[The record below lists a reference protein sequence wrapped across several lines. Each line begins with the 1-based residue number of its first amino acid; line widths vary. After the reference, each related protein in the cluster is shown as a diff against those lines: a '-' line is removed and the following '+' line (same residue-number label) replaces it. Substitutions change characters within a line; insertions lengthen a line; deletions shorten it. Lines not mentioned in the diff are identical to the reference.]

1 MENLSFAFWNFLK
14 FFFRGDIF
22 DPWLIESMEVEP
34 ADTKGQLY
42 IKNI

>member
-1 MENLSFAFWNFLK
+1 MENSSFAFWNFLK
-14 FFFRGDIF
+14 FFLGGDIF
-22 DPWLIESMEVEP
+22 HPWLIECMEVEP